1 MANYLHKAPRRF
13 IGTNCPDIQVLFDK
27 RYNETGPKPTN
38 LRQPKQTQMYQN
50 TEDLIKMMSIY
61 QTTDKTTLNKLIL
74 DREDKEDAEKMKIL
88 MRNPNW
94 RQVYQQATDE
104 IKTKNDHRRY
114 NYYKQ
119 FMAITNDRGING
131 L

>member
-1 MANYLHKAPRRF
+1 MNK
-13 IGTNCPDIQVLFDK
+13 
-27 RYNETGPKPTN
+27 
-38 LRQPKQTQMYQN
+38 
-50 TEDLIKMMSIY
+50 Y

-88 MRNPNW
+88 MRIPNW

-114 NYYKQ
+114 NYYEQ